1 MLAVDRTVGDNRDAM
16 PDSPHLAVR
25 VLGPARVTVDDAP
38 APPELLWRKHLAL
51 LVYLARSARKSR
63 TREHLVGLLWSDR
76 DEKQAR
82 HSLSEALRVL
92 RQVLGDAAV
101 QADVDQVRLATDGVT
116 LDCDRFA
123 ALAERGEWDAAA
135 ALVEGEFLEGLA
147 LPGANQFET
156 WLGTERALWRAQ
168 GLNALVQ
175 CAEAQLARG
184 DTAAAARAALGA
196 VGLDPTSEP
205 AARAAMRALALAG
218 DRAAA
223 LRVAERLARALRDAL
238 DAAPSPELARLVERV
253 REARVGRRVLAAPP
267 EARPRPPLLGRT
279 AELAAGVA
287 AWQRVKGGRGQVV
300 LVQGEPGEGKTR
312 LIEELAARARLDDAT
327 VATARAVPA
336 DRERQWSAVTSLL
349 AAGLADAPGLASA
362 PSAALA
368 SLGTLDPDLDA
379 RFRGGR
385 VGPPSLTMEV
395 RDGFVAAVIAAAE
408 ERPLLLVVDD
418 AQWLDAASL
427 ASLPALARDCA
438 PHCVL
443 LLLGVALGVPDA
455 QRFDELQ
462 ARLGRDLEGAVI
474 RLGRLDQAAL
484 AGLVAWSVPTYA
496 ADERERLARRVERD
510 TAGIP
515 LLAVA
520 LLEAVAGGYRLAP
533 DAPAWPSA
541 ARTLIDSLP
550 GSLPPAVVGA
560 VCLRF
565 RALPL
570 SAQQVLGA
578 AAALGGRG
586 DVERLAR
593 ATALERGAVAQA
605 LDLLEWDRWL
615 AADAHGYVFTAPIE
629 RDIVLQEMLTPGQA
643 RRYRDLVASLPHS

>member
-156 WLGTERALWRAQ
+156 WLGAERALWRAQ

-267 EARPRPPLLGRT
+267 EARPRPPLVGRT

-385 VGPPSLTMEV
+385 VGPPSLAMEV
-395 RDGFVAAVIAAAE
+395 RDGFVAAVIAAA

>member
-1 MLAVDRTVGDNRDAM
+1 ELSPLSLHDAL
-16 PDSPHLAVR
+16 PI
-25 VLGPARVTVDDAP
+25 
-38 APPELLWRKHLAL
+38 
-51 LVYLARSARKSR
+51 
-63 TREHLVGLLWSDR
+63 
-76 DEKQAR
+76 
-82 HSLSEALRVL
+82 
-92 RQVLGDAAV
+92 
-101 QADVDQVRLATDGVT
+101 
-116 LDCDRFA
+116 CFA
-123 ALAERGEWDAAA
+123 ALAARGEWDSAA

-205 AARAAMRALALAG
+205 AARAAMRALTLAG

-238 DAAPSPELARLVERV
+238 DD
-253 REARVGRRVLAAPP
+253 G
-267 EARPRPPLLGRT
+267 
-279 AELAAGVA
+279 
-287 AWQRVKGGRGQVV
+287 
-300 LVQGEPGEGKTR
+300 
-312 LIEELAARARLDDAT
+312 T

-385 VGPPSLTMEV
+385 VGPPSPAVEV

-427 ASLPALARDCA
+427 ALLPALARDSA
-438 PHCVL
+438 PHSVL
-443 LLLGVALGVPDA
+443 LLLGVAVGVPDA

-474 RLGRLDQAAL
+474 RLGRLDHAA
-484 AGLVAWSVPTYA
+484 
-496 ADERERLARRVERD
+496 
-510 TAGIP
+510 
-515 LLAVA
+515 
-520 LLEAVAGGYRLAP
+520 
-533 DAPAWPSA
+533 
-541 ARTLIDSLP
+541 
-550 GSLPPAVVGA
+550 
-560 VCLRF
+560 
-565 RALPL
+565 
-570 SAQQVLGA
+570 
-578 AAALGGRG
+578 
-586 DVERLAR
+586 
-593 ATALERGAVAQA
+593 
-605 LDLLEWDRWL
+605 
-615 AADAHGYVFTAPIE
+615 
-629 RDIVLQEMLTPGQA
+629 
-643 RRYRDLVASLPHS
+643 